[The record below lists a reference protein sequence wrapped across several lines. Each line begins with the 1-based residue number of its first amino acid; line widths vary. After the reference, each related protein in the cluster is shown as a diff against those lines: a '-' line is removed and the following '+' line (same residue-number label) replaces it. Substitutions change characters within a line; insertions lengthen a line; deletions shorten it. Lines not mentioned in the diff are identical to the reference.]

1 MRSWQLVDSGGRG
14 EWGLGLKSTKVWR
27 EVQRWLH
34 KRKRTKLIW
43 GKQNGNKGVVA
54 ELLSSTY
61 LRWVAKC
68 GGEKKAR
75 ISQIQ
80 DTRVK
85 FNTQM
90 VMTTKWHRRQGD
102 FYWTIRLN
110 WLLLKG
116 ENCKIDTHVWW
127 LFSQLTEGPDQTSA
141 LSLSLLWLCG
151 TLRRLLCYAASS
163 KLDPPL
169 RRLARQWLEIDG
181 WGSGSFPRWS

>member
-1 MRSWQLVDSGGRG
+1 MRSWQLVDSGGKS

-27 EVQRWLH
+27 GGFI
-34 KRKRTKLIW
+34 KAKRTKLICS
-43 GKQNGNKGVVA
+43 KQDGNRGVVA

-80 DTRVK
+80 DTRVN
-85 FNTQM
+85 FNTQL
-90 VMTTKWHRRQGD
+90 VMTTKWHRWQGD

-110 WLLLKG
+110 LLLLKG

-141 LSLSLLWLCG
+141 LSLFCDYVEP
-151 TLRRLLCYAASS
+151 R
-163 KLDPPL
+163 
-169 RRLARQWLEIDG
+169 DG
-181 WGSGSFPRWS
+181 SCVMQQAPN